1 MIDVR
6 LLCTKTQFGI
16 DLPLNMEMTLGNR
29 TMEVLGLAKQE
40 YRDDIIWQW
49 WIVCCYDETE

>member
-1 MIDVR
+1 MR

-16 DLPLNMEMTLGNR
+16 DLPLNMEMTLGNC

-40 YRDDIIWQW
+40 YRDDMIWQW
-49 WIVCCYDETE
+49 WIVGCYDETE